1 MCKINCKLDS
11 FLKRN
16 LEQNVYD
23 RVRACEACVV
33 ISETVK
39 KVFMYVVLS
48 DHCIYLTENPPK
60 TIQTA
65 VHFKDICG
73 IELVNDFPDFL
84 SRRDRESAQHIRILY
99 TSTAPLKKLD
109 RKGQGGGT
117 LLLKDRTTRSSSLQL
132 HGKEMLNH
140 KEGQHCKPYSL
151 YRALNSSRLF
161 SARSSPVTS
170 TKISRR
176 ATTSALR
183 GTAET
188 EDFRVKQSRS
198 SSDLK
203 GLSLCDSR
211 DPPAHPR
218 PRPLPRP
225 PSAASLSSCLSTLAL
240 SSPPGPASGR
250 ALHTRS
256 SSVLTDWGQQAEA
269 SEPRAAGELHLYVV
283 SKSSPIF
290 LHLKNSWN
298 NFIIQSTLMQ
308 DPQYSKKF
316 RVQSTSPGQ
325 GQRTCSSEQTVKL
338 FSQLTCELFQEDS
351 TLEETYSLVQELK
364 TAAQRNFTL
373 KRLFWKSNDLFPFLI
388 KKLSD
393 YLPKSQNVP
402 GQPDQGHKADKLAL
416 LLLLRQGRV
425 SFHCRPVSCR
435 VCIMIAQ
442 TLALMFRE
450 TETEPAR
457 TGILTAKRGAVTRTL
472 LMTLVR
478 EPQIHNA
485 TSRSDTVRVANS
497 VPVDRGA
504 DTEVQ
509 KLITEYIEAVTAVL
523 YEIILLAHQGNLT
536 SDCGPFMTVGW
547 VMTVLQGLPSVVS
560 FVGSVVKAVI
570 SVLSPALPLLSPSQ
584 AVLLYQ
590 QLYILS
596 SCIQYSSS
604 LAEDIRTKYR
614 EEFRYYI
621 QTPSVE
627 ERFPLCYPITQ
638 PTVRLLAH
646 VLELVEHKPAPQ
658 L

>member
-1 MCKINCKLDS
+1 MARNDTQGFLCKINCKLDS

-60 TIQTA
+60 TIQAA
-65 VHFKDICG
+65 VHFKDISG

-117 LLLKDRTTRSSSLQL
+117 LLLPDRTTRSSSLQL
-132 HGKEMLNH
+132 HV
-140 KEGQHCKPYSL
+140 
-151 YRALNSSRLF
+151 NSSRLF

-240 SSPPGPASGR
+240 SSLPGPASGR

-269 SEPRAAGELHLYVV
+269 SEPQAAGELHLYVV

-298 NFIIQSTLMQ
+298 NYII
-308 DPQYSKKF
+308 
-316 RVQSTSPGQ
+316 
-325 GQRTCSSEQTVKL
+325 
-338 FSQLTCELFQEDS
+338 
-351 TLEETYSLVQELK
+351 
-364 TAAQRNFTL
+364 
-373 KRLFWKSNDLFPFLI
+373 SNDLFPFLI

-402 GQPDQGHKADKLAL
+402 GQPDQGHKADKL
-416 LLLLRQGRV
+416 V
-425 SFHCRPVSCR
+425 

>member
-1 MCKINCKLDS
+1 MARNDTQGFLCKINCKLDS

-60 TIQTA
+60 TIQAA
-65 VHFKDICG
+65 VHFKDISG

-117 LLLKDRTTRSSSLQL
+117 LLLPDRTTRSSSLQL
-132 HGKEMLNH
+132 HV
-140 KEGQHCKPYSL
+140 
-151 YRALNSSRLF
+151 NSSRLF

-240 SSPPGPASGR
+240 SSPPGPASGH

-269 SEPRAAGELHLYVV
+269 SEPQAAGELHLYVV

-298 NFIIQSTLMQ
+298 NYIIQSTLMQ

-402 GQPDQGHKADKLAL
+402 GQPDQGHKADKL
-416 LLLLRQGRV
+416 V
-425 SFHCRPVSCR
+425 

-450 TETEPAR
+450 TETEPSR

>member
-1 MCKINCKLDS
+1 MARHDTQGFSCKRNSKLDS

-16 LEQNVYD
+16 LEQRVYE

-33 ISETVK
+33 ISETFK
-39 KVFMYVVLS
+39 KVFMYVVLT

-60 TIQTA
+60 TIQAA
-65 VHFKDICG
+65 VHFRNISG
-73 IELVNDFPDFL
+73 IELVNDIPDFL
-84 SRRDRESAQHIRILY
+84 SGRDRESAQHIRILY
-99 TSTAPLKKLD
+99 TSTARKKLG
-109 RKGQGGGT
+109 RYGQGGGT
-117 LLLKDRTTRSSSLQL
+117 LLLPARTARSSSPQL
-132 HGKEMLNH
+132 HVNG
-140 KEGQHCKPYSL
+140 
-151 YRALNSSRLF
+151 SRLF
-161 SARSSPVTS
+161 SARSSPAKS
-170 TKISRR
+170 AKISRR
-176 ATTSALR
+176 ATNSALRLR

-211 DPPAHPR
+211 DPPAR

-225 PSAASLSSCLSTLAL
+225 PSAASLSPCLSTLAL
-240 SSPPGPASGR
+240 GSPPGPARGR
-250 ALHTRS
+250 ALHARS

-269 SEPRAAGELHLYVV
+269 SEPRAARELHLYVV
-283 SKSSPIF
+283 SKSSLIF

-298 NFIIQSTLMQ
+298 NYII
-308 DPQYSKKF
+308 
-316 RVQSTSPGQ
+316 
-325 GQRTCSSEQTVKL
+325 
-338 FSQLTCELFQEDS
+338 
-351 TLEETYSLVQELK
+351 
-364 TAAQRNFTL
+364 
-373 KRLFWKSNDLFPFLI
+373 SNDLFPFLI

-393 YLPKSQNVP
+393 YLPKSHNVP
-402 GQPDQGHKADKLAL
+402 GQLDWGHQADTF
-416 LLLLRQGRV
+416 V
-425 SFHCRPVSCR
+425 

-442 TLALMFRE
+442 TLGLMFRE
-450 TETEPAR
+450 TDTEPAR
-457 TGILTAKRGAVTRTL
+457 TSILTAKRGAVTQTL
-472 LMTLVR
+472 LMALVR
-478 EPQIHNA
+478 EPLIHNA
-485 TSRSDTVRVANS
+485 ASRPGTVRVADS
-497 VPVDRGA
+497 VPMDRGT

-509 KLITEYIEAVTAVL
+509 KLITEYSEAATAVL

-536 SDCGPFMTVGW
+536 SDWGQFMTVGW
-547 VMTVLQGLPSVVS
+547 VMAVLQGVPSMVS

-570 SVLSPALPLLSPSQ
+570 SVLSPPLPPSLPPSLSPALPLLSPSQ

-604 LAEDIRTKYR
+604 LAKDIRTEYR

-621 QTPSVE
+621 QTPSLE

>member
-1 MCKINCKLDS
+1 MAID
-11 FLKRN
+11 
-16 LEQNVYD
+16 Q
-23 RVRACEACVV
+23 
-33 ISETVK
+33 
-39 KVFMYVVLS
+39 
-48 DHCIYLTENPPK
+48 
-60 TIQTA
+60 
-65 VHFKDICG
+65 
-73 IELVNDFPDFL
+73 
-84 SRRDRESAQHIRILY
+84 
-99 TSTAPLKKLD
+99 
-109 RKGQGGGT
+109 
-117 LLLKDRTTRSSSLQL
+117 
-132 HGKEMLNH
+132 
-140 KEGQHCKPYSL
+140 
-151 YRALNSSRLF
+151 
-161 SARSSPVTS
+161 
-170 TKISRR
+170 
-176 ATTSALR
+176 R

-240 SSPPGPASGR
+240 SSPPGPASSR

-298 NFIIQSTLMQ
+298 NYIVQSTLMQ

-325 GQRTCSSEQTVKL
+325 GQRTCSSEQMVKL

-402 GQPDQGHKADKLAL
+402 GQPDQGHKADKLV
-416 LLLLRQGRV
+416 RQGRV
-425 SFHCRPVSCR
+425 SFHCRPVCCR

-457 TGILTAKRGAVTRTL
+457 TSILTAKRGAVTRTL

-485 TSRSDTVRVANS
+485 TSRPDTVRVADS
-497 VPVDRGA
+497 VPMDRGA

-509 KLITEYIEAVTAVL
+509 KLITEYIEAATAVL

-536 SDCGPFMTVGW
+536 SDWGPFMTVGW

-627 ERFPLCYPITQ
+627 ERFPLRYPITQ

>member
-1 MCKINCKLDS
+1 MARHDTQGFSCKRNSKLDS

-16 LEQNVYD
+16 LEQRVYE

-33 ISETVK
+33 ISETIK

-60 TIQTA
+60 TIQAA
-65 VHFKDICG
+65 VHFRNISG
-73 IELVNDFPDFL
+73 IELVNDIPDFL
-84 SRRDRESAQHIRILY
+84 SGRDRESAQHIRILY
-99 TSTAPLKKLD
+99 TSTARKKLG
-109 RKGQGGGT
+109 RYGQGGGT
-117 LLLKDRTTRSSSLQL
+117 LLLPARTARSSSRQL
-132 HGKEMLNH
+132 HVNG
-140 KEGQHCKPYSL
+140 
-151 YRALNSSRLF
+151 SRLF
-161 SARSSPVTS
+161 SARSSPAKS
-170 TKISRR
+170 AKISRR
-176 ATTSALR
+176 ATNSALR

-211 DPPAHPR
+211 DPPAR

-225 PSAASLSSCLSTLAL
+225 PSTASLSSCLSTLAL

-250 ALHTRS
+250 ALHARS

-283 SKSSPIF
+283 YKSSLIF

-298 NFIIQSTLMQ
+298 NYIIQSTLMQ

-325 GQRTCSSEQTVKL
+325 GQGTCSSEQTVKL

-351 TLEETYSLVQELK
+351 TLEETYALVQELK
-364 TAAQRNFTL
+364 TAAQRNFML

-393 YLPKSQNVP
+393 YLPKSHNVP
-402 GQPDQGHKADKLAL
+402 GQLDWGHQADTF
-416 LLLLRQGRV
+416 V
-425 SFHCRPVSCR
+425 
-435 VCIMIAQ
+435 VCIMIVQ

-450 TETEPAR
+450 TDTEPAR
-457 TGILTAKRGAVTRTL
+457 TSILRAKRGAVTRTL
-472 LMTLVR
+472 LMALVR
-478 EPQIHNA
+478 EPLIHKA
-485 TSRSDTVRVANS
+485 ASRPGTVRVAHS
-497 VPVDRGA
+497 VPMDRGT

-509 KLITEYIEAVTAVL
+509 KLITEYSEAATAVL

-536 SDCGPFMTVGW
+536 SDWGRFMTVGW
-547 VMTVLQGLPSVVS
+547 VMAVLQGLPSMVS
-560 FVGSVVKAVI
+560 FIGSVVKAVI
-570 SVLSPALPLLSPSQ
+570 SVLSPALSPALPPALPLLSPSQ

-604 LAEDIRTKYR
+604 LAEDIRTEYS

-621 QTPSVE
+621 QTPSLE
-627 ERFPLCYPITQ
+627 ERFPLCYPITL